1 MLVKSLKTILIITV
15 FSAPSFAQ
23 NYDAIFE
30 RANLLYEQKN
40 YDSAK
45 SDYFMLY
52 SRGMISKELFLN
64 LGNSFFKLDSLPSAI
79 LYYEK
84 GLKIAPGNQDLMHNL
99 QFCNTLLKDK
109 NSIKKSI
116 FINDLILSFLGK
128 SPNYWAISSI
138 ILLLLVCILFF
149 FYWITVEISYKRIYF
164 YSLVFTLLLFFF
176 TIFLSAISKA
186 KIEDSNYAIIFSP
199 VAKVMTAPSV
209 NSSTTYQ
216 LHEGSKAKITDESE
230 QWYEISFN
238 ERKGWIEKKYLK
250 KI

>member
-1 MLVKSLKTILIITV
+1 MLVKYLKAILIFLA
-15 FSAPSFAQ
+15 FSTNVVAQ

-30 RANLLYEQKN
+30 RANSFYEQRS

-45 SDYFMLY
+45 SNYFMIY
-52 SRGMISKELFLN
+52 SSGIISKELFLN
-64 LGNSFFKLDSLPSAI
+64 LGNSYFKLDSLPSAI
-79 LYYEK
+79 LFYEK
-84 GLKIAPGNQDLMHNL
+84 GLKIAPGNKDLMHNL

-149 FYWITVEISYKRIYF
+149 FYWISNEYSYKRIYF
-164 YSLVFTLLLFFF
+164 YSLVLTLLLFFF

-186 KIEDSNYAIIFSP
+186 KVKDSNYAIIFSP

-216 LHEGSKAKITDESE
+216 LHEGSKAKITGESD

>member
-1 MLVKSLKTILIITV
+1 MLVKSLKTIFFILALS
-15 FSAPSFAQ
+15 FSAFAQ

-30 RANLLYEQKN
+30 KANSLYLQKY

-45 SDYFMLY
+45 SNYFMLY
-52 SRGMISKELFLN
+52 SSGMISKELFLN
-64 LGNSFFKLDSLPSAI
+64 LGNSFFKLDSLPSAV
-79 LYYEK
+79 LFYEK
-84 GLKIAPGNQDLMHNL
+84 GLKIAPGDGDLMHNL

-149 FYWITVEISYKRIYF
+149 FYWISNENSHKRIYF
-164 YSLVFTLLLFFF
+164 YSLVLTLLFFFF
-176 TIFLSAISKA
+176 TIFLSAISKS
-186 KIEDSNYAIIFSP
+186 KVKDSNYAIIFSP

-216 LHEGSKAKITDESE
+216 LHEGSKAKITGESD